1 MAWGAC
7 LPSISAPVDEIW
19 LRDRLTV
26 PISSLH
32 LFLGLERNTPCRW
45 SPQPGSDFLLP
56 GMSSSLHPVAHQSK
70 TLNLM

>member
-1 MAWGAC
+1 M
-7 LPSISAPVDEIW
+7 PSISAPVDEIW

-32 LFLGLERNTPCRW
+32 LFLGLERNTACRW
-45 SPQPGSDFLLP
+45 GPQPGSDVLLP
-56 GMSSSLHPVAHQSK
+56 VVSSSLHPVAHQSK